1 MPVPPFV
8 NESRTQV
15 STPKTIA
22 ISIVIQTSAL
32 RIAVIQNR
40 TYMATIITVQLR
52 PAYTSVVAEV
62 ELLKNQN

>member
-1 MPVPPFV
+1 MKVA
-8 NESRTQV
+8 
-15 STPKTIA
+15 PKFRRPKRLQ
-22 ISIVIQTSAL
+22 SLSQYKHQQAL
-32 RIAVIQNR
+32 TIAVIQNR